1 MDTCKFKQSIE
12 LISSYVTDFPLC
24 NRFLVSGYS
33 GINGKR
39 GGERVY
45 STKWGPLYSAV
56 AGWDSI

>member
-24 NRFLVSGYS
+24 NRFLVSGYI

-39 GGERVY
+39 GGGKGIFYKMGSV
-45 STKWGPLYSAV
+45 V
-56 AGWDSI
+56 